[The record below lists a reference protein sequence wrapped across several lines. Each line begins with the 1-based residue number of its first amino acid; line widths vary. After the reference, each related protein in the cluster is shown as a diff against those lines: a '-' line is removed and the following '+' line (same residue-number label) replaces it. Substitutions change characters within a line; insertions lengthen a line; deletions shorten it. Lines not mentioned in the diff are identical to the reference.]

1 VTTIRARQSSAA
13 QTAPAVMDLVPV
25 RLRARAL
32 SPWSLAGM
40 AAAAASLAALV
51 VFGLD
56 AFGGDI
62 AQPDQAGASVAAGPG
77 TTASVTRAV
86 AAPASPAPSS
96 PLLASAPAVTRPDER
111 TSPAM
116 RLPAGDNRTAV
127 SPLAAPAD
135 PRPPAPREPLLKL
148 SPEDI
153 AAHLARGEERLKRG
167 ELAAARLYFERV
179 ALAGDRRGAHGMAR
193 TYDPAVLAGLPI
205 LGPQGDAAAARNWY
219 QRAETQ
225 RAAR

>member
-1 VTTIRARQSSAA
+1 MTTIRARQSSAA

-32 SPWSLAGM
+32 SLWSLAGM
-40 AAAAASLAALV
+40 AAAAAGLAALV

-56 AFGGDI
+56 AFGDI
-62 AQPDQAGASVAAGPG
+62 AQPAQAEASVAAVPG
-77 TTASVTRAV
+77 TTGSVTRAV

-96 PLLASAPAVTRPDER
+96 PVLASAPAVTRPDER
-111 TSPAM
+111 TSPVM
-116 RLPAGDNRTAV
+116 GLPAGDNRTAV
-127 SPLAAPAD
+127 SPLASPAD

-153 AAHLARGEERLKRG
+153 AAHLARGEEWLKRG

-205 LGPQGDAAAARNWY
+205 LGLQGDAAAARHWY

>member
-1 VTTIRARQSSAA
+1 
-13 QTAPAVMDLVPV
+13 
-25 RLRARAL
+25 
-32 SPWSLAGM
+32 M

-62 AQPDQAGASVAAGPG
+62 AQPDQAGASVAAVPG

-86 AAPASPAPSS
+86 TAPATPAQSS
-96 PLLASAPAVTRPDER
+96 PVLASASVAPVATRPHER
-111 TSPAM
+111 ASPVTG
-116 RLPAGDNRTAV
+116 LPAGDNRTAV

-135 PRPPAPREPLLKL
+135 PRPPAFREPLLRL